1 MTPGETKDATAL
13 IRRIA
18 LQRGLTVLLIEHD
31 MSVVMGISDRVAV
44 LHFGEKIAEGTP
56 EAIRNDPRVIEAYL
70 GGGGDYGYLGSGSV
84 TVLRITDVHAGYG
97 ATPIL
102 FGVSIEV
109 RPGEAVALLGRNGMG
124 KTTLMRTT
132 MGFLKPWRG
141 TIEFD
146 GHNLTR
152 LTPHAIARPGIG
164 LVPESR
170 RIFPGL
176 TVRENLELG
185 LSAVADRS
193 AALRRRR
200 LDEVFHHFPPLRERL
215 DQPGKTLSG
224 GEQQMLAIARV
235 VMAGARLIL
244 MDGPTQGLAPAVIR
258 PLRGMVAEPQRPR
271 ATVLLVEQNARVALA
286 VCDRGYIME
295 KGLIVFAASA
305 KELRESPVTREKL
318 GV

>member
-1 MTPGETKDATAL
+1 MLK
-13 IRRIA
+13 
-18 LQRGLTVLLIEHD
+18 
-31 MSVVMGISDRVAV
+31 ISE
-44 LHFGEKIAEGTP
+44 L
-56 EAIRNDPRVIEAYL
+56 
-70 GGGGDYGYLGSGSV
+70 
-84 TVLRITDVHAGYG
+84 HAGYG

-102 FGVSIEV
+102 FGVSLEV
-109 RPGEAVALLGRNGMG
+109 RAGEAVALLGKNGMG
-124 KTTLMRTT
+124 KTTLMKTT

-141 TIEFD
+141 TVEFEGRD
-146 GHNLTR
+146 LGR
-152 LTPHAIARPGIG
+152 LPPHDIARLGVG
-164 LVPESR
+164 LVPENR

-193 AALRRRR
+193 RSVRRQRFE
-200 LDEVFHHFPPLRERL
+200 EVFRHFPQLQERV

-235 VMAGARLIL
+235 MMAGARLIL
-244 MDGPTQGLAPAVIR
+244 MDEPTQGLAPTLIR
-258 PLRGMVAEPQRPR
+258 HIRDMIQELKRLGV
-271 ATVLLVEQNARVALA
+271 TVLLVEQNARVALS

-295 KGLIVFAASA
+295 KGSIVFTGTS